1 MLLTPNLGNE
11 MKKICMGWS
20 HETDSK
26 DTISKEIDIK
36 SLI

>member
-11 MKKICMGWS
+11 MKKSCMGWS
-20 HETDSK
+20 HKIDSK
-26 DTISKEIDIK
+26 NTISKEIDVE